1 MIQGKIFEEG
11 GALPDGY
18 SLGNYLFGETFSKI
32 NVEPLKEEAQALIK
46 KFIEDPKMSA
56 IKMSHPK
63 AISAYGS
70 IIKGNDGVKDSAEIV
85 DVLVAREF
93 IKQHYVV
100 DEQHELAVS
109 ILDEYLQIKNKMS
122 EKIINAEELEKIS
135 SLLPNIVY
143 KELKAYTT
151 GAEPE
156 VSVEPIAPVVE
167 VVEPI
172 VEVVGEPKEL
182 SVDEKIKS
190 FTGKIN
196 GYKIKLKR
204 ASAEDAEK
212 IAKKIK
218 GYEIKLKGLAIKK
231 KNGGTVLEEGGG
243 VVSYEKGKSYP
254 VKKVSVQEGERMG
267 LSEFGNF
274 SKSGSVIGMKQ
285 KYYGKDALLI
295 QSGNYI
301 YNVTSNPDLY
311 FSANGYEEGGVM
323 GDVFTIEDP
332 KEFQQVDAVFNELM
346 DRFGVEREYTDHN
359 AKRVVF
365 ITKHGLGA
373 ADIYQIKEYWNTL
386 KGRGFDV
393 FDYDTTAFKKPFQT
407 LTSNSFYFKLKDSV
421 KYKEGGNV
429 IEVTSSVQDPKQ
441 TGADELSFTHSAK
454 DAEQMATGGGVGDR
468 HKYYV
473 LAYNTEEDYKAQNP
487 NVTDKNKM
495 SWDEAQKMQDKL
507 DATNDYYAVDIHA
520 HKDGR
525 KVSHSFKFAKGGGLG
540 DAYKLIDGEDT
551 WYLTYIDSTHFFLSN
566 TKEYKGS
573 AYHVGEFRSR
583 PFYKEVLSWLD
594 SHKGKMANGG
604 GLGDSVH
611 INDAEHELNGK
622 AGLILGVDGDNY
634 KLKVLNKGN
643 EVDVVIAKSKTTPFP
658 EDID

>member
-1 MIQGKIFEEG
+1 MVQGKIFEEG

-32 NVEPLKEEAQALIK
+32 NVEPLKDEAQALIK

-63 AISAYGS
+63 AISAYGN
-70 IIKGNDGVKDSAEIV
+70 IIKEHHVKDKAEII
-85 DVLVAREF
+85 DMLVAREF
-93 IKQHYVV
+93 IKQHYVENLPS
-100 DEQHELAVS
+100 DNPNLAIS
-109 ILDEYLQIKNKMS
+109 IIDDYLQIKNKMS

-156 VSVEPIAPVVE
+156 VSVESVAPVVE

-231 KNGGTVLEEGGG
+231 KNGGTIL
-243 VVSYEKGKSYP
+243 
-254 VKKVSVQEGERMG
+254 
-267 LSEFGNF
+267 
-274 SKSGSVIGMKQ
+274 
-285 KYYGKDALLI
+285 
-295 QSGNYI
+295 
-301 YNVTSNPDLY
+301 
-311 FSANGYEEGGVM
+311 EEGGVM

-365 ITKHGLGA
+365 ILKDSMGA

-429 IEVTSSVQDPKQ
+429 IEATSSVQDPKP
-441 TGADELSFTHSAK
+441 TGADELSFTHTSH
-454 DAEQMATGGGVGDR
+454 DPEQMATGGGVAGEKKYVMTAYSADVVEDSYEEGEIGNSVSDWHLKESKEFDSKQKLIDYMNKLMYVDYKEEHFNWEDGEGKNIQTDVLCSMDSQGDFSPASER
-468 HKYYV
+468 EKELWKKGEKKLYNCHYWFYV
-473 LAYNTEEDYKAQNP
+473 LP
-487 NVTDKNKM
+487 VTVHD
-495 SWDEAQKMQDKL
+495 S
-507 DATNDYYAVDIHA
+507 Y
-520 HKDGR
+520 
-525 KVSHSFKFAKGGGLG
+525 AKGGGLG
-540 DAYKLIDGEDT
+540 KMNEKLEKKYPNWEYPVPPVYTGNWTLKDWSNWID
-551 WYLTYIDSTHFFLSN
+551 
-566 TKEYKGS
+566 K
-573 AYHVGEFRSR
+573 
-583 PFYKEVLSWLD
+583 
-594 SHKGKMANGG
+594 NGINKHSKYG
-604 GLGDSVH
+604 GIGDSVH
-611 INDAEHELNGK
+611 INDTEHELNGK